1 MTVRVWGGGCPGGAS
16 QSCSSPHLFKD
27 DFLHSQMP
35 GAVLGGL
42 WGLKM
47 ECEDVVPA
55 SKTYY
60 PVWETTTPVPACRA
74 NSLSEAS
81 MKVLDA
87 ETDSSSISETITP
100 YILENKVVGIFRGPR
115 KEQLPFSSP
124 PNLPPVSDISAF
136 FHKKIKYFISQEACG
151 LSPALPRRPLPES
164 WPDPYGALGGSRG
177 TGGGLIV
184 CR

>member
-1 MTVRVWGGGCPGGAS
+1 
-16 QSCSSPHLFKD
+16 
-27 DFLHSQMP
+27 
-35 GAVLGGL
+35 
-42 WGLKM
+42 M

-100 YILENKVVGIFRGPR
+100 YILENKVVGIF
-115 KEQLPFSSP
+115 
-124 PNLPPVSDISAF
+124 
-136 FHKKIKYFISQEACG
+136 
-151 LSPALPRRPLPES
+151 
-164 WPDPYGALGGSRG
+164 
-177 TGGGLIV
+177 
-184 CR
+184 